1 MPLSIPTENKG
12 GIEVG
17 NLMFL
22 ESIERVRGMKWANSL
37 SNEKTWWTNV
47 ESQIYKDQYKSSM
60 TKIKIE
66 LTNPTNNKRNCKPLA
81 CTTEWKPPANI
92 YETTNNATT
101 MEMYLELPS
110 YSTVKEEFIDEMI
123 VAIQSISAKVIGRYN
138 TDVIIFP

>member
-66 LTNPTNNKRNCKPLA
+66 LTNPTNNKRNCKQLA
-81 CTTEWKPPANI
+81 CTIEWKPPATI

>member
-1 MPLSIPTENKG
+1 MPLSIPTEKKR

-22 ESIERVRGMKWANSL
+22 ESIERVRGMKWANCL

-81 CTTEWKPPANI
+81 YTTEWKPPANI

-138 TDVIIFP
+138 TDVNIFP